1 MPNDASGVTV
11 SISEDER
18 LDPQVTVASVDG
30 EPTELLN
37 ADAVIKLM
45 REAKTPEARE
55 LWLAYRRAKID
66 LKRRR
71 HSLSGSKLRSEALMT
86 AMRKT
91 GLNLVATDSD
101 H

>member
-1 MPNDASGVTV
+1 MPNEMLKLAVN
-11 SISEDER
+11 ISEDEG
-18 LDPQVTVASVDG
+18 LDPQIMVASVDG
-30 EPTELLN
+30 EPTEVMN

-45 REAKTPEARE
+45 REAKTPQARE
-55 LWLAYRRAKID
+55 LWLSYRKAKID

-71 HSLSGSKLRSEALMT
+71 HSLSGGKLRSEALLA

-91 GLNLVATDSD
+91 GLNVVVTEAD